1 VILAAS
7 FGWTAFFV
15 VVAVVLFLVVLGVR
29 RVIRDRNRQAYD
41 RMLPP

>member
-1 VILAAS
+1 VTLAAS

-15 VVAVVLFLVVLGVR
+15 SWRSCWFLVVMGVR
-29 RVIRDRNRQAYD
+29 RVIRDRNRQTYD